1 MARTVLSDYS
11 SMFPIFCNVH
21 YRMIPPIVRRGL
33 FLAPLL
39 WLAGCNTVVLN
50 PSGDIAAQQAHL
62 VVVSTLLM
70 LLIIV
75 PVMFLICL
83 FAWRYRKSNTA
94 AEYKPDW
101 DHSTKL
107 ELLIWGA
114 PLLIIIVLGLIT
126 WIYTHLLDP
135 YRPLSRLDETRA
147 VAPGV
152 KPLEV
157 EVVSMDW
164 KWMFIYPEQGIATVN
179 ELVTPV
185 DVPIRFKMTSST
197 VMNAFYIPA
206 LAGMVYTMPTMETQL
221 NAVMNKVG
229 VYDGFSA
236 NYSGAG
242 FSDMKFK
249 YHGVSQAD
257 FDAWVAKI
265 KAGGQ
270 GSNGVLTRA
279 QFAQLD
285 KPTIKHPIMHFER
298 VEPELYDR
306 VLNRCVAEGT
316 TCANEQMHQDA
327 ERIKAAAAIKD
338 AQKDVCAPNVAATA
352 QPTRKE

>member
-1 MARTVLSDYS
+1 
-11 SMFPIFCNVH
+11 
-21 YRMIPPIVRRGL
+21 MIPPIARRGL

-83 FAWRYRKSNTA
+83 FAWRYRKSNTS
-94 AEYKPDW
+94 AEYKPNW

-135 YRPLSRLDETRA
+135 YRPLSRLDEHRPIA
-147 VAPGV
+147 AGV

-157 EVVSMDW
+157 QVVAMDW

-179 ELVTPV
+179 ELVTPI
-185 DVPIRFKMTSST
+185 DVPVRFHMTSSS

-206 LAGMVYTMPTMETQL
+206 LAGMVYTMPGMETQL
-221 NAVMNKVG
+221 NAVMNKIG
-229 VYDGFSA
+229 VYDGFSS

-249 YHGVSQAD
+249 YHGVSQGD
-257 FDAWVAKI
+257 FDAWVAKTR
-265 KAGGQ
+265 ASGA
-270 GSNGVLTRA
+270 LTRS
-279 QFAQLD
+279 QFVDLD
-285 KPTIKHPIMHFER
+285 KPTIKHPIMHFGS
-298 VEPELYDR
+298 VDKGLYDLI
-306 VLNRCVAEGT
+306 LNRCVAEGSVCINT
-316 TCANEQMHQDA
+316 MMHQDA
-327 ERIKAAAAIKD
+327 SRIKTAAAVKALP
-338 AQKDVCAPNVAATA
+338 KDVCETDVAATA